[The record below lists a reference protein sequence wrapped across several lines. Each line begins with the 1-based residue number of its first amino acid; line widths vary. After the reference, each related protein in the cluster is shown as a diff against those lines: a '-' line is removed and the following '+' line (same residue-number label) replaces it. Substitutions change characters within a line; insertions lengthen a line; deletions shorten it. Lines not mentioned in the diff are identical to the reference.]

1 MRYNMYTVSRED
13 IEGFKNDLPETVLT
27 NCGKPGFFILGAA
40 DPENNLVG
48 MTQFHI
54 GMLPDGECV
63 SDVVYV
69 FVEEDSRG
77 RGAAS
82 RMLSQVHAI
91 LKKSGVDKSMTVL
104 GKKQSEKQ
112 LFTENGYIFMKPDKE
127 SIDFFKELHQEVSPM
142 KSEQGIYWVNR

>member
-1 MRYNMYTVSRED
+1 MYTVSRSDIGIFEED
-13 IEGFKNDLPETVLT
+13 IPDSVMS
-27 NCGKPGFFILGAA
+27 NCGRPGFFVLGAA
-40 DPENNLVG
+40 DQENNLVG

-69 FVEEDSRG
+69 FVGEDNRG

-82 RMLSQVHAI
+82 RMLSQVHSI

-104 GKKQSEKQ
+104 SKKQDEKQ

-127 SIDFFKELHQEVSPM
+127 SIEFLEGLHGDVSPS